1 MMKVYV
7 VCGGWDYE
15 GDRFAST
22 QLFVTEAKA
31 DEYVN
36 YLKNQRNHT
45 GLNED
50 VTSYDYVQKEL
61 MEVNEKSH

>member
-1 MMKVYV
+1 MKVYV

-15 GDRFAST
+15 GDRFDSI
-22 QLFVTEAKA
+22 QLFINEAKA

-36 YLKNQRNHT
+36 DLKNQKNDT

-50 VTSYDYVQKEL
+50 VPPYDYVQKEL
-61 MEVNEKSH
+61 MEVNE

>member
-1 MMKVYV
+1 MKVYV

-22 QLFVTEAKA
+22 QLFINEEKA

-36 YLKNQRNHT
+36 DLKYQKNDT

-50 VTSYDYVQKEL
+50 VPPYDYVQKEL
-61 MEVNEKSH
+61 MEVNE

>member
-1 MMKVYV
+1 MKVYV

-15 GDRFAST
+15 GGRFAST
-22 QLFVTEAKA
+22 QLFLNEAKA

-36 YLKNQRNHT
+36 DLKNQKNDT

-50 VTSYDYVQKEL
+50 VLPYDYVEKEL
-61 MEVNEKSH
+61 MEVNE